1 MGTDLITVLIT
12 NHTGGQVFYL
22 PKEEWARLERDFA
35 SFQRNSHPTAGS
47 YRHWL
52 PRAEPEAKVRAR
64 LWRKLSGR
72 ERTGQL
78 DLEFAGTSIIS
89 GQ

>member
-1 MGTDLITVLIT
+1 MGADLITVLIT
-12 NHTGGQVFYL
+12 NEAGGQVFFFAQ
-22 PKEEWARLERDFA
+22 EEWARLERDFA
-35 SFQRNSHPTAGS
+35 SFQKNNHPTAGS

-52 PRAEPEAKVRAR
+52 PKAEPDAKARAR
-64 LWRKLSGR
+64 LWRRLSGR

-78 DLEFAGTSIIS
+78 DLDFAGASIIS

>member
-1 MGTDLITVLIT
+1 MGTDLVTVLIT
-12 NHTGGQVFYL
+12 NQSGGQMFFF
-22 PKEEWARLERDFA
+22 PREEWARLERDFA
-35 SFQRNSHPTAGS
+35 DFQRNNHPTAGS

-52 PRAEPEAKVRAR
+52 PREEPDAKARAR
-64 LWRKLSGR
+64 FWRKLSRR